1 MNYNKNNYQDDLLDV
16 IKNEQDIIYGNKEDV
31 PKNKPIPNRN
41 NDRDDDFDDI
51 FANNTKNNS
60 YFDIKNFRWKFSQK
74 NYSINI

>member
-51 FANNTKNNS
+51 FANNTNRQNIMQSHNNVT
-60 YFDIKNFRWKFSQK
+60 NFES
-74 NYSINI
+74 